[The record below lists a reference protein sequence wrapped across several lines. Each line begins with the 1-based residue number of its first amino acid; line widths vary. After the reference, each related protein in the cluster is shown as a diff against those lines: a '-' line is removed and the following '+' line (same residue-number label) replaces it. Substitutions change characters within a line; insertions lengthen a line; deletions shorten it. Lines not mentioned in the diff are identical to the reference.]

1 MNLQSR
7 SAVTDVENKLKSC
20 QRIRWGGI
28 NWEVGIDTYTLP
40 YTKQIP
46 NKDLPYSTEN
56 STQYSLHEK
65 RMFKKERIYVY
76 A

>member
-40 YTKQIP
+40 YTK
-46 NKDLPYSTEN
+46 
-56 STQYSLHEK
+56 
-65 RMFKKERIYVY
+65 
-76 A
+76 